1 MLKVEWKHLNKQ
13 INIWLVM
20 AVYLLGAAISLKMGG
35 TYIDSHLITRAE
47 YYTSFFETFE
57 GKWNLERQQ
66 AYEHAKKD
74 VVTEQYVNYVADNP
88 KDRYLIPQTGWEAWI
103 GGEHFDPVTIL
114 LLIVLSCYIVT
125 NDHEAGVAVWK
136 LNTQQKRQA
145 YKRIWCVELLGISVG
160 VMLLDFVL
168 QWLYYQYTYGLSD
181 YDAPVQSL
189 WSFEH
194 STLPFSLF
202 QTAVLIQI
210 MKFFGFLFVLILSQ
224 MIAAIIKRFWISC
237 AVNIFLI
244 AAPYLL
250 FNRETLRYIIQ
261 PMGMLLSGG
270 YLKGNTPQVLY
281 DGVQVGWPACGL
293 SNRQIIVL
301 TGIFFVVT
309 AVCYVCY
316 LVPVKTMLKYKM
328 QIGMVALCLLVTGL
342 LAGIFIYCYPN
353 SEEKGTNTYYSLQ
366 PQYSEAD
373 FYVQDGSQIMQ
384 YSKDGKKEAG
394 EDLVYDVFCEEIDG
408 FHVCDRS
415 LYYYQQDNNSGKLH
429 VYRMDR
435 KDGSYYKV
443 YEETRGIKNY
453 NLTTRYLGLVNEQNY
468 HNESVEDDA
477 KDLVSNLWV
486 SDGYIYITDKN
497 SIERICL
504 STKKKEIVEEQ
515 TEISDS
521 VAYDGT
527 WIYYVDEESAV
538 RAINPDTG
546 QVKKYDVTAQGK
558 LCVAGEKIYYVGKDA
573 LLYELSDKKT
583 SALNQRKVAETSR
596 ISAMEQCLVYVS
608 DKGELVQYHIRTG
621 QTERIDS
628 KSNLLDVIAYPGH
641 RLYCYTNEDEEY
653 KWSLIYVLPLNYNS
667 IHQLKK
673 AFCIK
678 KRSGKSW

>member
-47 YYTSFFETFE
+47 YYTSFFEAFE

-66 AYEHAKKD
+66 VYEHTKKD

-160 VMLLDFVL
+160 VMLLNFVL

-301 TGIFFVVT
+301 AGIFFVVT

-328 QIGMVALCLLVTGL
+328 QIGMVTLCLLVTGL
-342 LAGIFIYCYPN
+342 LAGIFIYCYPK
-353 SEEKGTNTYYSLQ
+353 SEEKGTSTYYSLQ
-366 PQYSEAD
+366 PQYRESD
-373 FYVQDGSQIMQ
+373 FYVQDGNQIMQ
-384 YSKDGKKEAG
+384 YAKDEKKEAG

-415 LYYYQQDNNSGKLH
+415 LYYYQQDNNSGKLR

-468 HNESVEDDA
+468 HNESVEDEA
-477 KDLVSNLWV
+477 KDLISNLWV

-497 SIERICL
+497 SIERISL

-596 ISAMEQCLVYVS
+596 INAMEQCLVYVS

-621 QTERIDS
+621 QTEQIDS
-628 KSNLLDVIAYPGH
+628 KSGLLDVIAYPGH

-653 KWSLIYVLPLNYNS
+653 KWSLIYVLPLNNNS
-667 IHQLKK
+667 IHQ
-673 AFCIK
+673 
-678 KRSGKSW
+678 

>member
-47 YYTSFFETFE
+47 YYTSFFEAFE

-66 AYEHAKKD
+66 AYEHTKKD

-160 VMLLDFVL
+160 VMLLNFVL

-202 QTAVLIQI
+202 QTAVSIQI
-210 MKFFGFLFVLILSQ
+210 MKFSGILFILILSQ
-224 MIAAIIKRFWISC
+224 IIAGIVKRFWISC
-237 AVNIFLI
+237 AVNTFLV

-261 PMGMLLSGG
+261 PMGMLLSSG
-270 YLKGNTPQVLY
+270 YLRGNTPLVLY
-281 DGVQVGWPACGL
+281 DAVQVGWPACGL
-293 SNRQIIVL
+293 SNRQGIILSGVFL
-301 TGIFFVVT
+301 VVT
-309 AVCYVCY
+309 AVLYVCY
-316 LVPVKTMLKYKM
+316 LVSVKTMLTYKV
-328 QIGMVALCLLVTGL
+328 QIGKAAVCCLAIGMLS
-342 LAGIFIYCYPN
+342 GILMHYYPKW
-353 SEEKGTNTYYSLQ
+353 EEKGRNTFYSLQ
-366 PQYSEAD
+366 PQYTKDD
-373 FYVQDGSQIMQ
+373 FYVQDGDRIMQ
-384 YSKDGKKEAG
+384 YPNEDNNEKG
-394 EDLVYDVFCEEIDG
+394 ENLVNDVFSEGING
-408 FHVCDRS
+408 FYACDRS
-415 LYYYQQDNNSGKLH
+415 VYYYHEDYNVGILSI
-429 VYRMDR
+429 YRID
-435 KDGSYYKV
+435 KETGSCCKI
-443 YEETRGIKNY
+443 YEEKRGIKNY
-453 NLTTRYLGLVNEQNY
+453 ILTGKYLGLVNEQNY
-468 HNESVEDDA
+468 QNESVEDDA
-477 KDLVSNLWV
+477 KDSISNFWVSN
-486 SDGYIYITDKN
+486 GYIYITDQD
-497 SIERICL
+497 SIERIRL
-504 STKKKEIVEEQ
+504 STKKKEVVEENS
-515 TEISDS
+515 EISVS
-521 VAYDGT
+521 VAYDGI

-596 ISAMEQCLVYVS
+596 INAMEQCLVYVS

-621 QTERIDS
+621 RTEQIDS
-628 KSNLLDVIAYPGH
+628 KSGLLDVIAYPGH

-653 KWSLIYVLPLNYNS
+653 KWSLIYVLPLNNNS
-667 IHQLKK
+667 IH
-673 AFCIK
+673 
-678 KRSGKSW
+678 

>member
-13 INIWLVM
+13 INIWLIIS
-20 AVYLLGAAISLKMGG
+20 VYLLGALISLKISGAY
-35 TYIDSHLITRAE
+35 YIDSHIITKAQ
-47 YYTSFFETFE
+47 YYNDFFESFE
-57 GKWNLERQQ
+57 GKWDIERQK
-66 AYEHAKKD
+66 AYEHTKKD
-74 VVTEQYVNYVADNP
+74 MVTEQYVNYVAANP
-88 KDRYLIPQTGWEAWI
+88 KDRYLIRQTGWEAWI
-103 GGEHFDPVTIL
+103 GGEHFDLVTIL
-114 LLIVLSCYIVT
+114 FLIMLSCYIVT
-125 NDHEAGVAVWK
+125 SDYEAGVAVWK
-136 LNTQQKRQA
+136 LNTQQQRKT
-145 YKRIWCVELLGISVG
+145 YKRVWCVELLGVG
-160 VMLLDFVL
+160 AGIMLLNFVI
-168 QWLYYQYTYGLSD
+168 QWLFYQYSYGLSD

-194 STLPFSLF
+194 STLHLSLF

-210 MKFFGFLFVLILSQ
+210 MKFSGILFILILSQ
-224 MIAAIIKRFWISC
+224 IIAGIVKRFWISC
-237 AVNIFLI
+237 AVNTFLV

-261 PMGMLLSGG
+261 PMGMLLSSG
-270 YLKGNTPQVLY
+270 YLRGNTPLVLY
-281 DGVQVGWPACGL
+281 DAVQVGWPACGL
-293 SNRQIIVL
+293 SNRQGIILSGVFL
-301 TGIFFVVT
+301 VVT
-309 AVCYVCY
+309 AVLYVCY
-316 LVPVKTMLKYKM
+316 LVSVKTMLTYKV
-328 QIGMVALCLLVTGL
+328 QIGKAAVCCLAIGMLS
-342 LAGIFIYCYPN
+342 GILMHYYPKW
-353 SEEKGTNTYYSLQ
+353 EEKGRNTFYSLQ
-366 PQYSEAD
+366 PQYTKDD
-373 FYVQDGSQIMQ
+373 FYVQDGNQIMQ
-384 YSKDGKKEAG
+384 YSKDEKKEAG
-394 EDLVYDVFCEEIDG
+394 EDLVYDMFCEEIDG

-415 LYYYQQDNNSGKLH
+415 LYYYQQDNNSGKLR

-468 HNESVEDDA
+468 HNESVEDEA
-477 KDLVSNLWV
+477 KDLISNLWV

-497 SIERICL
+497 SIERISL

-596 ISAMEQCLVYVS
+596 INAMEQCLVYVS

-621 QTERIDS
+621 QTEQIDS
-628 KSNLLDVIAYPGH
+628 KSGLLDVIAYPGH

-653 KWSLIYVLPLNYNS
+653 KWSLIYVLPLNNNS
-667 IHQLKK
+667 IHQ
-673 AFCIK
+673 
-678 KRSGKSW
+678 

>member
-47 YYTSFFETFE
+47 YYTSFFEAFE

-66 AYEHAKKD
+66 AYEHTKKD

-160 VMLLDFVL
+160 VMLLNFVL

-202 QTAVLIQI
+202 QTAVSIQI

-270 YLKGNTPQVLY
+270 YLKGNTPPVLY

-342 LAGIFIYCYPN
+342 LAGIFIYCYPK
-353 SEEKGTNTYYSLQ
+353 SEKKGTSTYYSLQ
-366 PQYSEAD
+366 PQYRESD
-373 FYVQDGSQIMQ
+373 FYVQDGNQIMQ
-384 YSKDGKKEAG
+384 YSKDEKKEAG

-415 LYYYQQDNNSGKLH
+415 LYYYQQDNNSGKLR

-477 KDLVSNLWV
+477 KDLISNLWV

-497 SIERICL
+497 SIERISL

-596 ISAMEQCLVYVS
+596 INAMEQCLVYVS

-621 QTERIDS
+621 RTEQIDS
-628 KSNLLDVIAYPGH
+628 KSGLLDVIAYPGH

-653 KWSLIYVLPLNYNS
+653 KWSLIYVLPLNNNS
-667 IHQLKK
+667 IH
-673 AFCIK
+673 
-678 KRSGKSW
+678 